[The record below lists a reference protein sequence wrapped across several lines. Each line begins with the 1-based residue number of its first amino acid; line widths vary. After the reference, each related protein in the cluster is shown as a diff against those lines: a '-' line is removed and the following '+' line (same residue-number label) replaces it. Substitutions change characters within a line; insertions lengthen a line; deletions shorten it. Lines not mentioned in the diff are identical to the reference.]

1 MEQYLSNVI
10 TDDDLQKIRPGEF
23 NILRAPCGWGK
34 TTFMFDDRILNF
46 ARAKK
51 HVLYLIH
58 NKTTRDFIAFTYKD
72 KAKVFSD
79 CNCNGWF
86 DHRRKGLWT
95 SEEDEDYVHVMCYQT
110 FAALLRNE
118 GTDWLGDIDLIVW
131 DEFDDLKK
139 YYEKEIKDVR
149 KILPNFSRER
159 LVALLQEGRATSL
172 VNFVYRIK
180 THILEPGRIRLL
192 AVSAT
197 PENAAYYFRDYV
209 NYILDGKL
217 EEKFHALETIYIE
230 SVVQAI
236 HDDVF
241 PLGRKYWCF
250 TNFITDA
257 FRIAE
262 NARSKGFNP
271 LVLWSEDNPNWRH
284 LMNTERKEAL
294 RMVREEHCAPPQYD
308 FIITTSVNERGL
320 NIYDTSIQ
328 DWICNSNIYEEV
340 EQFLRARFNPAR
352 QYLLESSRGIIDF
365 TQNGFPIDYYE
376 WHNLEELRQLIIEK
390 PIFTAGIEKKKIMS
404 FNAVKKEYPELFEM
418 RKYGRARETQYRIK
432 PAE

>member
-1 MEQYLSNVI
+1 M
-10 TDDDLQKIRPGEF
+10 
-23 NILRAPCGWGK
+23 
-34 TTFMFDDRILNF
+34 
-46 ARAKK
+46 
-51 HVLYLIH
+51 
-58 NKTTRDFIAFTYKD
+58 
-72 KAKVFSD
+72 
-79 CNCNGWF
+79 
-86 DHRRKGLWT
+86 
-95 SEEDEDYVHVMCYQT
+95 
-110 FAALLRNE
+110 
-118 GTDWLGDIDLIVW
+118 
-131 DEFDDLKK
+131 
-139 YYEKEIKDVR
+139 
-149 KILPNFSRER
+149 
-159 LVALLQEGRATSL
+159 
-172 VNFVYRIK
+172 
-180 THILEPGRIRLL
+180 EPGRIRLL

-236 HDDVF
+236 HDDIF

-262 NARSKGFNP
+262 NARAKGFNP

-284 LMNTERKEAL
+284 LMTIERKEAL
-294 RMVREEHCAPPQYD
+294 RMLREEYCAPPQYD

-320 NIYDTSIQ
+320 NVYDTSIQ
-328 DWICNSNIYEEV
+328 DWICNSNVYEEV

-390 PIFTAGIEKKKIMS
+390 PIFTAGIEKKKIIS